1 MYPNIG
7 GRGNKLWKCVVESI
21 NLDDE
26 YRRYFII
33 KCTDVAFPEDRHP
46 MSYKDIRKYADMK
59 QDGIVLLVDI
69 TANNT
74 LFSFLVVLCLTSTL
88 LIHFNNVR

>member
-7 GRGNKLWKCVVESI
+7 GLILEVTNCGSVYLVESI

-46 MSYKDIRKYADMK
+46 MSYKDIRKYA
-59 QDGIVLLVDI
+59 I
-69 TANNT
+69 
-74 LFSFLVVLCLTSTL
+74 
-88 LIHFNNVR
+88 

>member
-1 MYPNIG
+1 
-7 GRGNKLWKCVVESI
+7 
-21 NLDDE
+21 
-26 YRRYFII
+26 
-33 KCTDVAFPEDRHP
+33 

-74 LFSFLVVLCLTSTL
+74 LGVVQFLGGSSLTSTL